1 MKGLIKAVLM
11 IVETVAII
19 HCSGC
24 VTIYSNAHRGQIT
37 NFPTNCVPE
46 TINIENMQEGGS
58 ATAGDIT
65 GARVK

>member
-1 MKGLIKAVLM
+1 MKNLIK
-11 IVETVAII
+11 IVGIIAGSVAII
-19 HCSGC
+19 HCAGC
-24 VTIYSNAHRGQIT
+24 ITINSYAHRGQIT

-46 TINIENMQEGGS
+46 IVNIENLQEGGS